1 MVVTGYCDIQLQG
14 WRFHLA
20 IGMWDRRL
28 HAFMAE
34 KLLAASWISK
44 PDAAMA
50 SWREFLV
57 VAGTRE
63 HGLVLQRADMFI
75 F

>member
-1 MVVTGYCDIQLQG
+1 
-14 WRFHLA
+14 
-20 IGMWDRRL
+20 
-28 HAFMAE
+28 MAE